1 MNVVEHRLLCIFLCS
16 MLCNLA
22 ETVLH
27 YLKINTMISLSKLH
41 SYLATISCDCI
52 TFPQDCSLM
61 AIAPAGMPVTGI
73 DDPYEEPQAA
83 ELVLEA
89 VDASGKH
96 VTPQVSAGK
105 ILEYLHAQQII

>member
-1 MNVVEHRLLCIFLCS
+1 
-16 MLCNLA
+16 
-22 ETVLH
+22 
-27 YLKINTMISLSKLH
+27 
-41 SYLATISCDCI
+41 
-52 TFPQDCSLM
+52 M
-61 AIAPAGMPVTGI
+61 AIVPAGMPVTGI